1 MTTKELKSRIQK
13 ALDKVPENI
22 LEDILSY
29 LEEIQG
35 KPADKVIMSQRLRK
49 ILSEDKDLLERLAQ
63 WLT

>member
-13 ALDKVPENI
+13 ALDNVPENI

-35 KPADKVIMSQRLRK
+35 KPAGKVIMSQRLRK
-49 ILSEDKDLLERLAQ
+49 ILSEDKDLLEKLAQ
-63 WLT
+63 

>member
-49 ILSEDKDLLERLAQ
+49 ILAEDKDLLEKLAQ
-63 WLT
+63 RLT

>member
-63 WLT
+63 

>member
-13 ALDKVPENI
+13 ALDNVPENI

-49 ILSEDKDLLERLAQ
+49 ILSEDKDFLEKLA
-63 WLT
+63 L

>member
-13 ALDKVPENI
+13 ALDNVPENI

-49 ILSEDKDLLERLAQ
+49 ILSEDKDLLEKLAQ
-63 WLT
+63 

>member
-13 ALDKVPENI
+13 ALDKVPENV

-49 ILSEDKDLLERLAQ
+49 ILSEDKDLLEKLAQ
-63 WLT
+63 

>member
-13 ALDKVPENI
+13 ALDKVPENV

-49 ILSEDKDLLERLAQ
+49 ILSEDKDLLEKLAQ

>member
-1 MTTKELKSRIQK
+1 MTTKQLKSRIKK
-13 ALDKVPENI
+13 ALDNVPENI

-49 ILSEDKDLLERLAQ
+49 ILAEDKDLLEKLAQ
-63 WLT
+63 

>member
-49 ILSEDKDLLERLAQ
+49 ILTEDKDLLEKLAQ
-63 WLT
+63 